1 MAEVGYKNKYYSA
14 EWSLMKR
21 NRFSILPRPLSRG
34 CVTISSYQCFI
45 TPVRLVTNP
54 IVCPTL
60 GDHNDV
66 ASHGDTN
73 TDQESAGK
81 QSFEE
86 KNPTKPFENIWY
98 DHQPLSANIL

>member
-1 MAEVGYKNKYYSA
+1 M
-14 EWSLMKR
+14 
-21 NRFSILPRPLSRG
+21 
-34 CVTISSYQCFI
+34 
-45 TPVRLVTNP
+45 TNP

-81 QSFEE
+81 QTLQASSFEE
-86 KNPTKPFENIWY
+86 KKSNQAIWKY
-98 DHQPLSANIL
+98 LVWSPAPEC